1 MLETSSFFSPAMSAI
16 GVALKIF
23 GDLIMIIAPWGV
35 ILNFL
40 SYTHHDPDHR
50 PHMAYNITV
59 ACLVIMVSALLG
71 GDWLIGKFGGF
82 QAFRLVGYAM
92 VARLGLGMLDGQTT
106 TLKLSPEDRFS
117 VAIVPL
123 ATPLLV
129 GPGTISTI
137 VLCRLNHAGSVLPF
151 LLAFMLVGATIY
163 VILCSAAFLQAQL
176 KSYGP
181 VVFRVLNSITGLLVM
196 SLGVSGLCE
205 CLLKMFPGLGLTH

>member
-1 MLETSSFFSPAMSAI
+1 MLETSFFSSSLSTI
-16 GVALKIF
+16 GVATKIF

-35 ILNFL
+35 FLNFL
-40 SYTHHDPDHR
+40 SYTEQDPAHR
-50 PHMAYNITV
+50 PRMALNITV
-59 ACLVIMVSALLG
+59 ACLMIMVLSLLG

-82 QAFRLVGYAM
+82 QAFRLVGNAI
-92 VARLGLGMLDGQTT
+92 VVRLGLSMLDGQTT
-106 TLKLSPEDRFS
+106 TLKLSAEDRFS

-137 VLCRLNHAGSVLPF
+137 VLSRMNYAGSVVPF
-151 LLAFMLVGATIY
+151 LVAFALVGACIY
-163 VILCSAAFLQAQL
+163 ITLRSAAFVQVRL

-205 CLLKMFPGLGLTH
+205 CLLKMFPGLGALH